1 MHTIT
6 GMVML
11 KSDKASGTNVEP
23 FRGRRRSQ
31 KKEGAAPHDRTSGF
45 AVVHGPR
52 KRYF

>member
-11 KSDKASGTNVEP
+11 KSAKASGTNVEP

-31 KKEGAAPHDRTSGF
+31 KKDGVAKHDLYEWIF
-45 AVVHGPR
+45 AML
-52 KRYF
+52 K